1 MGNLISILVMARFR
15 RSHAQ
20 KAGKG
25 FGSVLLMVVFL
36 SLMLFGGALWWQ
48 HSSRNSAQEGP
59 VTLSYKSVLPYF
71 PKGEVYTRNEF
82 SIHFIDEEGYA
93 TWFSF
98 PTSIWDSTLSQ
109 PLAVSDSNLMLTPY
123 PDIKPAAE
131 SILKGALKIS
141 SPALASL
148 ASGAFMHYPLDDIQC
163 RRFKQKVTLLIQR
176 FGGKSPEELIVSGPF
191 PLMHEERFRSF
202 FVALIS
208 QNKGK
213 WNCQF
218 FTLDLD
224 EAEPMAGIDKSD
236 AGTIRNNSLV
246 EFRSCE

>member
-1 MGNLISILVMARFR
+1 MARFR

-48 HSSRNSAQEGP
+48 HSSRNSAQEARVIP
-59 VTLSYKSVLPYF
+59 SFKSVLPYF
-71 PKGEVYTRNEF
+71 PKGEVYTRNAF
-82 SIHFIDEEGYA
+82 SIHFNDEEGYA

-98 PTSIWDSTLSQ
+98 PSSIWDSTFSQ
-109 PLAVSDSNLMLTPY
+109 PLAVSDSNLMLTPA
-123 PDIKPAAE
+123 PESVTEAE
-131 SILKGALKIS
+131 PILKGALKIS

-148 ASGAFMHYPLDDIQC
+148 ATGAFMHYPLNALQC
-163 RRFKQKVTLLIQR
+163 WRFKQKMTLLIQR
-176 FGGKSPEELIVSGPF
+176 FGGKSADEQVVSGP
-191 PLMHEERFRSF
+191 LTMKHEEKYRFF
-202 FVALIS
+202 FVALLS
-208 QNKGK
+208 QENGN
-213 WNCQF
+213 WHCQF

-224 EAEPMAGIDKSD
+224 EAEPMSGIDKSD

-246 EFRSCE
+246 EFRSCD